1 MAAESGSSMVYMT
14 DSTFVICVKSCGEVG
29 INELSQLN
37 NVKDSLSFIAKFCID
52 SKIYLHQYPYH
63 HLGHRLNQLQMI
75 QVLQFLVSSSSTVEQ
90 THLIQTCGLHQTLNQ
105 LKY

>member
-37 NVKDSLSFIAKFCID
+37 NVK
-52 SKIYLHQYPYH
+52 IYPNPLI
-63 HLGHRLNQLQMI
+63 NN
-75 QVLQFLVSSSSTVEQ
+75 STTVY
-90 THLIQTCGLHQTLNQ
+90 GLDGKTRS
-105 LKY
+105 